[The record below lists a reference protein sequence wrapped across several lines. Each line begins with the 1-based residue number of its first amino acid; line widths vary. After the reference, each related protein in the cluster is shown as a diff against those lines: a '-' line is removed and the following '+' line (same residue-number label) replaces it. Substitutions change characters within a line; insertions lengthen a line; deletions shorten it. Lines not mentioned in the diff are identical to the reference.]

1 MMYFIGLLIGALI
14 AIVIFM
20 AFRLKELRA
29 RLREAY
35 IFLSSIEFESRE
47 DDCARKIVA
56 EDLYITLYGRKPNDH
71 TY

>member
-1 MMYFIGLLIGALI
+1 MMYFIGLLIGVLI
-14 AIVIFM
+14 AIVVFM
-20 AFRLKELRA
+20 AFRLKELGA